1 MKPEIKQ
8 MITSL
13 ENRLLEEIY
22 STLENNYEHEDDI
35 ELQFNVGEVTY
46 EALRVYRD
54 DDGKNK
60 YVHMLNGTA
69 IAVGRAMLALIE
81 NYQNE
86 DGSVTIPEVLV
97 PLCGFDKIGP
107 KN

>member
-8 MITSL
+8 MITNL

-22 STLENNYEHEDDI
+22 STLENNYEGEDDI

-54 DDGKNK
+54 DDGKVDSVEVDESWFGSDGQI
-60 YVHMLNGTA
+60 YSESAELASLGLSVL
-69 IAVGRAMLALIE
+69 IAVLDSLEKSI
-81 NYQNE
+81 
-86 DGSVTIPEVLV
+86 
-97 PLCGFDKIGP
+97 
-107 KN
+107 

>member
-22 STLENNYEHEDDI
+22 SILENDYENEDDI

-46 EALRVYRD
+46 ETLRVYRD
-54 DDGKNK
+54 DDGKVDSVEVDESWLDRDGQI
-60 YVHMLNGTA
+60 YSESAELTSLGLSVL
-69 IAVGRAMLALIE
+69 IAVLDSLEKSI
-81 NYQNE
+81 
-86 DGSVTIPEVLV
+86 
-97 PLCGFDKIGP
+97 
-107 KN
+107 

>member
-22 STLENNYEHEDDI
+22 SILENDYENEDDI
-35 ELQFNVGEVTY
+35 ELQFNVGKVTY

-54 DDGKNK
+54 DDGKVDSVEADESWLDSDGQI
-60 YVHMLNGTA
+60 YSESAELVSLGLSVL
-69 IAVGRAMLALIE
+69 IAVLDSLE
-81 NYQNE
+81 K
-86 DGSVTIPEVLV
+86 SL
-97 PLCGFDKIGP
+97 
-107 KN
+107 

>member
-22 STLENNYEHEDDI
+22 STLENNYEHEDYI

-54 DDGKNK
+54 DDGKVDSVEVDESWLGSDGQI
-60 YVHMLNGTA
+60 YSESAELAYPGLSIL
-69 IAVGRAMLALIE
+69 IAVLDSLEKSI
-81 NYQNE
+81 
-86 DGSVTIPEVLV
+86 
-97 PLCGFDKIGP
+97 
-107 KN
+107 

>member
-35 ELQFNVGEVTY
+35 ELQFNAGEVTY
-46 EALRVYRD
+46 EALRV
-54 DDGKNK
+54 
-60 YVHMLNGTA
+60 
-69 IAVGRAMLALIE
+69 
-81 NYQNE
+81 
-86 DGSVTIPEVLV
+86 
-97 PLCGFDKIGP
+97 
-107 KN
+107 

>member
-22 STLENNYEHEDDI
+22 SALENNYEHEDDI
-35 ELQFNVGEVTY
+35 EIQFNVGEVTY

-54 DDGKNK
+54 DDGKVDSVEVDESWLGSDGQI
-60 YVHMLNGTA
+60 YSESAELASLGLSVL
-69 IAVGRAMLALIE
+69 IAVLDSLEKSI
-81 NYQNE
+81 
-86 DGSVTIPEVLV
+86 
-97 PLCGFDKIGP
+97 
-107 KN
+107 

>member
-22 STLENNYEHEDDI
+22 SILENDYEHEDDI
-35 ELQFNVGEVTY
+35 GLQFNVGEVTY

-54 DDGKNK
+54 DDGKVDSVEVDESWLSSDGQI
-60 YVHMLNGTA
+60 YSESAELASLGLSVL
-69 IAVGRAMLALIE
+69 IAVLDSLEKSI
-81 NYQNE
+81 
-86 DGSVTIPEVLV
+86 
-97 PLCGFDKIGP
+97 
-107 KN
+107 

>member
-22 STLENNYEHEDDI
+22 SILENDYENEDDI
-35 ELQFNVGEVTY
+35 ELQFNVGKVTY

-54 DDGKNK
+54 DDGKVDSVEADESWLDSDGQI
-60 YVHMLNGTA
+60 YSESAELASLGLSVL
-69 IAVGRAMLALIE
+69 IAVLDSLEKSI
-81 NYQNE
+81 
-86 DGSVTIPEVLV
+86 
-97 PLCGFDKIGP
+97 
-107 KN
+107 

>member
-54 DDGKNK
+54 DDDKVDSVEVDESWLGSDGQI
-60 YVHMLNGTA
+60 YSESAELASLGLSVL
-69 IAVGRAMLALIE
+69 IAVLDSLEKSI
-81 NYQNE
+81 
-86 DGSVTIPEVLV
+86 
-97 PLCGFDKIGP
+97 
-107 KN
+107 